1 MKVYI
6 SGKIGEEILSEA
18 TIAKFKKAEDMLR
31 EKGHEPFNPCS
42 EVWQAYLSLS
52 WVMLETRTGMDKY
65 AYYLLE
71 DQKKLAECDA
81 VYFLND
87 WFVSK
92 GALSEHK
99 FAIAIGKKLIF
110 QEMKTAVSYLRKEW
124 WEHNSEEFINCDSQ
138 EGTCDDMVEKYIN
151 NHLKEAWLPL

>member
-81 VYFLND
+81 VLFLDDTHDSPGATSEYYFSL
-87 WFVSK
+87 
-92 GALSEHK
+92 
-99 FAIAIGKKLIF
+99 AIRKWIMFTNKEQA
-110 QEMKTAVSYLRKEW
+110 KTFLTFKWIDLKDRPRMTLEEAGDVIKSYIQR
-124 WEHNSEEFINCDSQ
+124 NIDN
-138 EGTCDDMVEKYIN
+138 V
-151 NHLKEAWLPL
+151 WLPL